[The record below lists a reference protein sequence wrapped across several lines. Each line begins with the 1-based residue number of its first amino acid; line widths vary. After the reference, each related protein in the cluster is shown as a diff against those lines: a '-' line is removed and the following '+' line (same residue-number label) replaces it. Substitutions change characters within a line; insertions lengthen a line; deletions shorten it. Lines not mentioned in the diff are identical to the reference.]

1 MSTQAPLDSDEA
13 IVRRLGE
20 LLRES
25 EQLRNQID
33 LAQEAERGSYFRD
46 RRQSDRRQSPE
57 RRREDRRLR
66 PADEDSP

>member
-1 MSTQAPLDSDEA
+1 MSTHVPPDSDEA
-13 IVRRLGE
+13 MVRRLGE
-20 LLRES
+20 LLQES

-33 LAQEAERGSYFRD
+33 LAQERERGSHFRD

-66 PADEDSP
+66 SADEDVP